1 MRKEKNKKTD
11 RQEEKENKQKKL
23 FSKNNQN
30 LNSFILGN
38 KNK

>member
-1 MRKEKNKKTD
+1 MRKVKNKKTD
-11 RQEEKENKQKKL
+11 RQEEKENKWKKL

-38 KNK
+38 K